1 MGKEIIE
8 ENGIEVINEINEV
21 IENELILSLTREHK
35 FEGKTYQKIDLTG
48 LEELTASDM
57 IEVGRTLDKTGNF
70 SFNQEMTIEYA
81 CILCARATKQP
92 IEFFKSLHPKD
103 AIKLK
108 NRVVGFLYGQD

>member
-1 MGKEIIE
+1 MGKEIVE
-8 ENGIEVINEINEV
+8 ENQIEVMNDANEV
-21 IENELILSLTREHK
+21 IENELMVRLAREHK

-48 LEELTASDM
+48 LEELTASDL
-57 IEVGRTLDKTGNF
+57 IEVSKTLDKTGNV
-70 SFNQEMTIEYA
+70 SFQQELTIEYA
-81 CILCARATKQP
+81 CILCAKATKQP